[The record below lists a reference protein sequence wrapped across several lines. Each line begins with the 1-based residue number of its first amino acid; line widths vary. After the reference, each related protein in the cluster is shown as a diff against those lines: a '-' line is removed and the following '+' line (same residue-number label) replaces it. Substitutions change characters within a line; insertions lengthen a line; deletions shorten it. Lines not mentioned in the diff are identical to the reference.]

1 MGRRVV
7 ALKRDKEETR
17 TMMKVFSVFVLVL
30 LGSATVASAF
40 STAEDAH
47 DGLKLPGTGGADMS
61 IDEFKAPWFC
71 HGIDCPVFKVLN
83 ANNETTASLWEE
95 REYPS
100 QEWTETYVSG
110 MDLDKAE
117 RAGFMRL
124 FNYISP
130 GEGPFCEDHYN
141 ISFYVPYSLQGK
153 APEPTSPDVY
163 SVMKPAMRVFVT
175 SFGGYETYAKLQE
188 AASGLAQKLQAH
200 GERFDSEHFY
210 FAGYDSPFR
219 VIDRHNEVWF
229 VAN

>member
-7 ALKRDKEETR
+7 ALKREKEETR
-17 TMMKVFSVFVLVL
+17 EMMKIFVLL
-30 LGSATVASAF
+30 LVVGCATVASAF

-61 IDEFKAPWFC
+61 IDGFKAPWFC

-117 RAGFMRL
+117 SAGFMRL
-124 FNYISP
+124 FNYIQGANAAKNKIDMTAPVLNYITP
-130 GEGPFCEDHYN
+130 GE
-141 ISFYVPYSLQGK
+141 
-153 APEPTSPDVY
+153 APSARTTTTF
-163 SVMKPAMRVFVT
+163 RF
-175 SFGGYETYAKLQE
+175 TYHTRSRAKRQ
-188 AASGLAQKLQAH
+188 S
-200 GERFDSEHFY
+200 R
-210 FAGYDSPFR
+210 PR
-219 VIDRHNEVWF
+219 RTC
-229 VAN
+229 